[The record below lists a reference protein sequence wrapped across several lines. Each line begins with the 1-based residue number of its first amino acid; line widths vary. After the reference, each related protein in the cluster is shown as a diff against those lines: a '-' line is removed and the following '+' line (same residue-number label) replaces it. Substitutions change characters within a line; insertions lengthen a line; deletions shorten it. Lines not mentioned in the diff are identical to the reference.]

1 MSQRTID
8 LNPELKR
15 LRDEGYNVY
24 MVGAYLV
31 VDDVPYVAPDR
42 TVKIGKLVT
51 DLSLSGNLISGMGTH
66 VAHFCGEY
74 PCDQKGQ
81 PLVKLQHQSGD
92 SQLHPQLLVNHSFS
106 SKPNGAGVYANY
118 YEKMKSY
125 VLKLSGPAKQL
136 DPSCDART
144 FPPFLVEEENS
155 VFCYVDTAS
164 SRAGICALVE
174 RLAIPR
180 LAIIGLGGTG
190 SYVLD
195 LVAKTPIGEIH
206 LFDGDIFSNHNAFR
220 APGASSF
227 EELFDKPM
235 KVDYFRE
242 KYSKMRRHIYAHPE
256 KISEANVHELQSMS
270 FVFLCM
276 DHGPTKRLL
285 VHKLEEYGISFIDV
299 GMGLNLNSAG
309 KLFGSLQV
317 TTSTP
322 EMRKHIMESKRISFG
337 EPEGDALYATNIQ
350 VAELNSINAAMAVI
364 KWKKLMG
371 FYADE
376 DNEYFSVFS
385 VHGNHIANADIS

>member
-15 LRDEGYNVY
+15 LRDEGFNVY

-31 VDDVPYVAPDR
+31 VDDVPYVGSDR
-42 TVKIGKLVT
+42 TVKIGRLIT
-51 DLSLSGNLISGMGTH
+51 DLPLSGDLISGMGTH
-66 VAHFCGEY
+66 VVHFCGEY
-74 PCDQKGQ
+74 PCDQHGK
-81 PLVKLQHQSGD
+81 PLVQLRHQS
-92 SQLHPQLLVNHSFS
+92 QNTELHPQLLVNHSFS
-106 SKPNGAGVYANY
+106 SKPNGTNGYANY
-118 YEKMKSY
+118 YDKIKSY
-125 VLKLSGPAKQL
+125 VLKVSGPAKQL
-136 DPSCDART
+136 DPSNDART
-144 FPPFLVEEENS
+144 FPPFLSAEEDS

-164 SRAGICALVE
+164 SRAGISALAA

-180 LAIIGLGGTG
+180 MAIIGLGGTG

-206 LFDGDIFSNHNAFR
+206 LFDADIFSNHNAFR
-220 APGASSF
+220 APGAASF
-227 EELFDKPM
+227 EELMSKPT
-235 KVDYFRE
+235 KVKYFQE

-256 KISEANVHELQSMS
+256 KLTEGNVHDLESMS
-270 FVFLCM
+270 FIFLCL

-285 VHKLEEYGISFIDV
+285 VQKLEEYGIPFIDV
-299 GMGLNLNSAG
+299 GMGLNLTSEG

-322 EMRKHIMESKRISFG
+322 EMRSHITESNRISFG
-337 EPEGDALYATNIQ
+337 EPEGEALYATNIQ

-376 DNEYFSVFS
+376 ENEHFSVFS
-385 VHGNHIANADIS
+385 VHGNHVVNADTP